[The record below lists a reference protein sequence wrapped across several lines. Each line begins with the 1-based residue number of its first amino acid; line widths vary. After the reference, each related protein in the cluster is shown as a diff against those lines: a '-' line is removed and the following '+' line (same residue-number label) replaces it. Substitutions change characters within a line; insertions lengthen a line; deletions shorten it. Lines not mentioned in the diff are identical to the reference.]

1 MNTVNKKNKTGFAKF
16 EDALDSR
23 FFKRFMAV
31 AYGLGAS
38 IVITGALFK
47 ITHIPGANQALFVG
61 MITEAVIFA
70 LSALQKPHV
79 EPDWSKVHPELIPD
93 YHNVK
98 PGEVVH
104 SEPRPTAK
112 IYGQSNQL
120 DVMLHDANIDSDLI
134 SRLGSGLRNLSDT
147 TARMNDMTKVSV
159 ANDEYVNNLKNAS
172 QGASSLSKSYGK
184 AAEALERDLTV
195 SNEFSQNVR
204 GASQAASQLKQ
215 VYVDT
220 GTSMRE
226 DIQASQSLSQSIR
239 SASQS
244 ASQLAE
250 NYRKSSDSILENIQQ
265 LHQST
270 DKNTQFND
278 QLKKLSQNLSSLNAL
293 YEMQLKTSE
302 QQSNASAKLQIT
314 MTKFL
319 DDIDRS
325 AQQTNQYQNQM
336 DSLTKKMSSLN
347 NIYGNMLTA
356 MNVK

>member
-1 MNTVNKKNKTGFAKF
+1 MNTVNKKNKKGFAKF
-16 EDALDSR
+16 EDALDSM
-23 FFKRFMAV
+23 FFRRFMSV

-38 IVITGALFK
+38 VVITGALFK
-47 ITHIPGANQALFVG
+47 ITHIPGANQMLFIG
-61 MITEAVIFA
+61 MITEAIIFA
-70 LSALQKPHV
+70 LSAIQKPHV
-79 EPDWSKVHPELIPD
+79 EPDWSKVYPVFIED
-93 YHNVK
+93 YHGIK
-98 PGEVVH
+98 SDDVVIP
-104 SEPRPTAK
+104 SSAK
-112 IYGQSNQL
+112 RVDGHANRL
-120 DVMLHDANIDSDLI
+120 DEMLQEANIDSELI
-134 SRLGSGLRNLSDT
+134 GRLGSGLRNLSDT

-159 ANDEYVNNLKNAS
+159 ANDEYVNNLKNAT

-184 AAEALERDLTV
+184 AAEAIERDLTV

-220 GTSMRE
+220 GTSLRE

-244 ASQLAE
+244 ASKLAE
-250 NYRKSSDSILENIQQ
+250 NYHKSSESILENIQQ
-265 LHQST
+265 LQQST
-270 DKNTQFND
+270 EKNTQFNE
-278 QLKKLSQNLSSLNAL
+278 QLKKLSQNLASLNAL
-293 YEMQLKTSE
+293 YEMQLKTTE
-302 QQSNASAKLQIT
+302 QQGNASAKLQT
-314 MTKFL
+314 SLTKFL

-336 DSLTKKMSSLN
+336 DSLTRKMASLN

>member
-1 MNTVNKKNKTGFAKF
+1 MNTVNKKRKKGFSKI

-23 FFKRFMAV
+23 FFKRFMSV

-47 ITHIPGANQALFVG
+47 ITHIPGANEALFVG
-61 MITEAVIFA
+61 MITEAIIFA

-79 EPDWSKVHPELIPD
+79 EPDWSKVHPEFLED
-93 YHNVK
+93 YHNIK
-98 PGEVVH
+98 TEEILPG
-104 SEPRPTAK
+104 PTK
-112 IYGQSNQL
+112 KMYGQTNRL
-120 DVMLHDANIDSDLI
+120 DEMLQEANIDSELI
-134 SRLGSGLRNLSDT
+134 GRLGSGLRNLSDT

-159 ANDEYVNNLKNAS
+159 ANDEYVNNLKNATQS
-172 QGASSLSKSYGK
+172 ASGLSKSYGK
-184 AAEALERDLTV
+184 ATEAIERELTV

-204 GASQAASQLKQ
+204 EASQAASQLKQ

-220 GTSMRE
+220 STSLRE
-226 DIQASQSLSQSIR
+226 DIQVSQKLSQSIQ
-239 SASQS
+239 SATQS
-244 ASQLAE
+244 ASQLADS
-250 NYRKSSDSILENIQQ
+250 YHKSSESILHNIQHLQ
-265 LHQST
+265 QST
-270 DKNTQFND
+270 EKNTQFNE

-302 QQSNASAKLQIT
+302 QQANASTKLQST
-314 MTKFL
+314 LTKFL

-336 DSLTKKMSSLN
+336 DSLTKKMASLN